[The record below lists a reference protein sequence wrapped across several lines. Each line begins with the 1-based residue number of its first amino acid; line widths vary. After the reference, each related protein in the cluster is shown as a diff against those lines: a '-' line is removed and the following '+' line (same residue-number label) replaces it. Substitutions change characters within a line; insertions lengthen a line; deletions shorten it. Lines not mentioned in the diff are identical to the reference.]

1 MQETLHAKFSLISP
15 RLGLLFAS
23 AVANYGALNLS
34 KSSCVRLTSR
44 AAEEWLTA
52 EDCLAFGY
60 GRGLQYHHHLA

>member
-1 MQETLHAKFSLISP
+1 LISP
-15 RLGLLFAS
+15 RLGLLFAP
-23 AVANYGALNLS
+23 AVADYGALNLS
-34 KSSCVRLTSR
+34 KSSCLFTLFEAVKTVRLTSR